1 MLSRRKIMGGCIIM
15 KKFIALLL
23 TSVMTLS
30 LAACGGSDAPADD
43 TAAVGTA
50 ISGDTIKIGVFE
62 PTTGENGGGG
72 MQEVL
77 GIRYAN
83 QVAPTVDINGT
94 TYNIELVE
102 VDNQSDKTAAVTA
115 AQSLISSGV
124 VGVLGSYG
132 SGVSIAAGQTFA
144 DAAVPAIGCSCT
156 NPQVTLGNDY
166 YFRTCFLDPFQGT
179 VMASYAHDLGYET
192 AAIISQNGDD
202 YSTGLA
208 AFFKQAFEAQDG
220 TIVAEE
226 TYQTNESDF
235 NAILTSVKNSG
246 AECVFIPS
254 SIATATLILPQAKA
268 NGLTAQIIASDTW
281 ENESIVAAAG
291 DAAEGVAFSTFFDEN
306 DETNP
311 VAKEF
316 VTGFKAFL
324 NEDAQRITLNGGT
337 DGVAAV
343 SALGYDAYMC
353 MYNALAALDGMEG
366 DLTSA
371 DVRDALVNVNYDGV
385 TGNITFNENGDA
397 NKSIAYIKEVKDG
410 KFHFVKTQEAA

>member
-1 MLSRRKIMGGCIIM
+1 M
-15 KKFIALLL
+15 KKFIALALA
-23 TSVMTLS
+23 SVMTLS
-30 LAACGGSDAPADD
+30 LAACGGSSEPAADSATTAGAP
-43 TAAVGTA
+43 

-83 QVAPTVDINGT
+83 TVAPTVDINGT

-144 DAAVPAIGCSCT
+144 EAGVPAIGCSCT
-156 NPQVTLGNDY
+156 NPQVTLGNDF

-179 VMASYAHDLGYET
+179 VMASYAAVDQGYKT
-192 AAIISQNGDD
+192 AAVISQNGDD

-208 AFFKQAFEAQDG
+208 AYFKQAFESLGG
-220 TIVAEE
+220 TIVADE

-235 NAILTSVKNSG
+235 NAILTSVKESG
-246 AECVFIPS
+246 AEVVFIPS
-254 SIATATLILPQAKA
+254 SIATATLILPQAQA
-268 NGLTAQIIASDTW
+268 NGVTAQIIASDTW
-281 ENESIVAAAG
+281 ENESIVMAAG
-291 DAAEGVAFSTFFDEN
+291 SAAEGVVFSTFFDEN
-306 DETNP
+306 DESTP
-311 VAKEF
+311 LAKDF
-316 VTGFKAFL
+316 VTGFKAYL

-343 SALGYDAYMC
+343 SALGYDAYMT
-353 MYNALAALDGMEG
+353 MVTALANLDGVEG
-366 DLTSA
+366 DLTS
-371 DVRDALVNVNYDGV
+371 VNLRDALVGVSFDGV
-385 TGNITFNENGDA
+385 TGNITFDENGDA
-397 NKSIAYIKEVKDG
+397 NKDAAYLKQVADG
-410 KFHFVKTQEAA
+410 KFVFVKKQLDETAK

>member
-1 MLSRRKIMGGCIIM
+1 M
-15 KKFIALLL
+15 KKFIALALA
-23 TSVMTLS
+23 SVMTLS
-30 LAACGGSDAPADD
+30 LVACGGSDAPASDV
-43 TAAVGTA
+43 AGTA

-83 QVAPTVDINGT
+83 TVAPTVDINGT

-144 DAAVPAIGCSCT
+144 EAGVPAIGCSCT
-156 NPQVTLGNDY
+156 NPQVTLGNDF

-179 VMASYAHDLGYET
+179 VMASYAAEEMGYKT

-202 YSTGLA
+202 YSTGIA
-208 AFFKQAFEAQDG
+208 AYFKQAFEQLGG
-220 TIVAEE
+220 TIVADE

-235 NAILTSVKNSG
+235 NAILTTVKASN
-246 AECVFIPS
+246 AECVFIPC
-254 SIATATLILPQAKA
+254 SIATATLILPQAQA
-268 NGLTAQIIASDTW
+268 VGLEAHILGSDTW
-281 ENESIVAAAG
+281 ENESIVMAAG
-291 DAAEGVAFSTFFDEN
+291 SAAEGVVFSTFFDEN
-306 DETNP
+306 DESTP
-311 VAKEF
+311 MAKDF
-316 VTGFKAFL
+316 VNGFKAYL

-343 SALGYDAYMC
+343 SALGYDAYMT
-353 MYNALAALDGMEG
+353 MVAALADLDGVEG
-366 DLTSA
+366 DLTS
-371 DVRDALVNVNYDGV
+371 VNLRDALVTVNHDGV
-385 TGNITFNENGDA
+385 TGNITFDETGDA
-397 NKSIAYIKEVKDG
+397 NKDSAYLKKVENGV
-410 KFHFVKTQEAA
+410 FVFVKKQLDETAE

>member
-1 MLSRRKIMGGCIIM
+1 M
-15 KKFIALLL
+15 KKFIALALA
-23 TSVMTLS
+23 SVMTFS
-30 LAACGGSDAPADD
+30 LAACGGGGSDE
-43 TAAVGTA
+43 AAVAGTP

-83 QVAPTVDINGT
+83 TVAPTVDINGT

-144 DAAVPAIGCSCT
+144 EAGVPAIGCSCT
-156 NPQVTLGNDY
+156 NPQVTLGNDF

-179 VMASYAHDLGYET
+179 VMASYAAEEMGYKT

-202 YSTGLA
+202 YSTGIA
-208 AFFKQAFEAQDG
+208 AYFKQAFESLGG
-220 TIVAEE
+220 TIVADE

-235 NAILTSVKNSG
+235 NAILTTVKASN
-246 AECVFIPS
+246 AECVFIPC
-254 SIATATLILPQAKA
+254 SIATATLILPQAQA
-268 NGLTAQIIASDTW
+268 VGLDAHILGSDTW
-281 ENESIVAAAG
+281 ENESIVMAAG
-291 DAAEGVAFSTFFDEN
+291 SAAEGVVFSTFFDEN
-306 DETNP
+306 DESTP
-311 VAKEF
+311 MAKDF
-316 VTGFKAFL
+316 VNGFKAYL
-324 NEDAQRITLNGGT
+324 NEDPQRVTLNGGT

-343 SALGYDAYMC
+343 SALGYDAYMT
-353 MYNALAALDGMEG
+353 MVAALADLDGVEG
-366 DLTSA
+366 DLTS
-371 DVRDALVNVNYDGV
+371 VNLRDALVTVNHDGV
-385 TGNITFNENGDA
+385 TGNITFDEVGDA
-397 NKSIAYIKEVKDG
+397 NKDSAYLKKVEGG
-410 KFHFVKTQEAA
+410 KFVFVKKQLDETAQ

>member
-1 MLSRRKIMGGCIIM
+1 M
-15 KKFIALLL
+15 KKFIALALA
-23 TSVMTLS
+23 SVMTLS
-30 LAACGGSDAPADD
+30 LAACGGGSDD
-43 TAAVGTA
+43 AAVAGTP

-83 QVAPTVDINGT
+83 TVAPTVDINGT

-144 DAAVPAIGCSCT
+144 EAGVPAIGCSCT
-156 NPQVTLGNDY
+156 NPQVTLGNDF

-179 VMASYAHDLGYET
+179 VMASYAAEEMGYKT

-202 YSTGLA
+202 YSTGIA
-208 AFFKQAFEAQDG
+208 AYFKQAFEQLGG
-220 TIVAEE
+220 TIVADE

-235 NAILTSVKNSG
+235 NAILTTVKASN
-246 AECVFIPS
+246 AECVFIPC
-254 SIATATLILPQAKA
+254 SIATATLILPQAQA
-268 NGLTAQIIASDTW
+268 VGLDAHILGSDTW
-281 ENESIVAAAG
+281 ENESIVMAAG
-291 DAAEGVAFSTFFDEN
+291 SAAEGVVFSTFFDEN
-306 DETNP
+306 DESTP
-311 VAKEF
+311 MAKDF
-316 VTGFKAFL
+316 VNGFKAYL
-324 NEDAQRITLNGGT
+324 NEDPQRVTLNGGT

-343 SALGYDAYMC
+343 SALGYDAYMT
-353 MYNALAALDGMEG
+353 MVAALADLDGVEG
-366 DLTSA
+366 DLTS
-371 DVRDALVNVNYDGV
+371 VNLRDALVTVNHDGV
-385 TGNITFNENGDA
+385 TGNITFDEVGDA
-397 NKSIAYIKEVKDG
+397 NKDSAYLKKVEGG
-410 KFHFVKTQEAA
+410 KFVFVKKQLDETAQ

>member
-1 MLSRRKIMGGCIIM
+1 M
-15 KKFIALLL
+15 KKFIALALA
-23 TSVMTLS
+23 SVMTLS
-30 LAACGGSDAPADD
+30 LAACGGGSDAPA
-43 TAAVGTA
+43 AAGTP

-83 QVAPTVDINGT
+83 TVAPTVDINGT

-124 VGVLGSYG
+124 VGVIGSYG

-144 DAAVPAIGCSCT
+144 EAGVPAIGCSCT
-156 NPQVTLGNDY
+156 NPQVTLGNDF

-179 VMASYAHDLGYET
+179 VMASYAAVDQGYKT
-192 AAIISQNGDD
+192 AAVISQNGDD

-208 AFFKQAFEAQDG
+208 AYFKQAFESLGG
-220 TIVAEE
+220 TIVADE

-235 NAILTSVKNSG
+235 NAILTSVKESG
-246 AECVFIPS
+246 AEVVFIPS
-254 SIATATLILPQAKA
+254 SIATATLILPQAQA
-268 NGLTAQIIASDTW
+268 NGVTAQIIASDTW
-281 ENESIVAAAG
+281 ENESIVMAAG
-291 DAAEGVAFSTFFDEN
+291 AAAEGVVFSTFFDEN
-306 DETNP
+306 DESTP
-311 VAKEF
+311 LAKDF
-316 VTGFKAFL
+316 VNGFKAYL

-343 SALGYDAYMC
+343 SALGYDAYMT
-353 MYNALAALDGMEG
+353 MVAALADLDGVEG
-366 DLTSA
+366 DLTS
-371 DVRDALVNVNYDGV
+371 VNLRDALVTVNHDGV
-385 TGNITFNENGDA
+385 TGNITFDENGDA
-397 NKSIAYIKEVKDG
+397 NKDAAYLKKVEGG
-410 KFHFVKTQEAA
+410 KFVFVKKQLDETAQ

>member
-1 MLSRRKIMGGCIIM
+1 M
-15 KKFIALLL
+15 KKFIALALA
-23 TSVMTLS
+23 SVMTFS
-30 LAACGGSDAPADD
+30 LAACGGGGDD
-43 TAAVGTA
+43 AAVAGTP

-83 QVAPTVDINGT
+83 TVAPTVDINGT

-144 DAAVPAIGCSCT
+144 DAGVPAIGCSCT
-156 NPQVTLGNDY
+156 NPQVTAGNDF

-179 VMASYAHDLGYET
+179 VMASYAYDQGYKT
-192 AAIISQNGDD
+192 AAVISQNGDD

-208 AFFKQAFEAQDG
+208 AYFKQAFEALEG
-220 TIVAEE
+220 TIVADE

-246 AECVFIPS
+246 AECVFIPC
-254 SIATATLILPQAKA
+254 SIATATLILPQAQA
-268 NGLTAQIIASDTW
+268 NGVTAHILGSDTW
-281 ENESIVAAAG
+281 ENESIVMAAG
-291 DAAEGVAFSTFFDEN
+291 AAAEGVTFSTFFDEN
-306 DETNP
+306 DESTP
-311 VAKEF
+311 MAKDF
-316 VTGFKAFL
+316 VNGFKAFL
-324 NEDAQRITLNGGT
+324 NEDPQRVTLNGGT

-343 SALGYDAYMC
+343 SALGYDAYMT
-353 MYNALAALDGMEG
+353 MYNALKGLDGVEG
-366 DLTSA
+366 DLTSVN
-371 DVRDALVNVNYDGV
+371 VRDALVNVNFDGV
-385 TGNITFNENGDA
+385 TGNITFDEVGDA
-397 NKSIAYIKEVKDG
+397 NKDAAYLKQIEGG
-410 KFHFVKTQEAA
+410 KFVYVKKQLDETAQ

>member
-1 MLSRRKIMGGCIIM
+1 M
-15 KKFIALLL
+15 KKFIALALA
-23 TSVMTLS
+23 SVMTLS
-30 LAACGGSDAPADD
+30 LAACGGSGSEAPASDV
-43 TAAVGTA
+43 AGAA

-83 QVAPTVDINGT
+83 TVAPTVDINGT

-144 DAAVPAIGCSCT
+144 DAGVPAIGCSCT
-156 NPQVTLGNDY
+156 NPQVTAGNDF

-179 VMASYAHDLGYET
+179 VMASYAAVDQGYKT

-208 AFFKQAFEAQDG
+208 AYFKQAFEQLGG
-220 TIVAEE
+220 TVVADE

-235 NAILTSVKNSG
+235 NAILTTVKQSN
-246 AECVFIPS
+246 AEVVFIPC
-254 SIATATLILPQAKA
+254 SIATATLILPQAQA
-268 NGLTAQIIASDTW
+268 NGVTAQIIASDTW
-281 ENESIVAAAG
+281 ENESIVMAAG
-291 DAAEGVAFSTFFDEN
+291 SAAEGVVFSTFFDEN
-306 DETNP
+306 DESTP
-311 VAKEF
+311 LAKDF
-316 VTGFKAFL
+316 VNGFKAYL

-343 SALGYDAYMC
+343 SALGYDAYMA
-353 MYNALAALDGMEG
+353 MYNALASLDGTEG
-366 DLTSA
+366 DLTSVN
-371 DVRDALVNVNYDGV
+371 VRNALVNVNFDGV
-385 TGNITFNENGDA
+385 TGNITFDANGDA
-397 NKSIAYIKEVKDG
+397 NKDAAYLKKVEDG
-410 KFHFVKTQEAA
+410 KFVFVKKQLDETK

>member
-1 MLSRRKIMGGCIIM
+1 M
-15 KKFIALLL
+15 KKFIALALA
-23 TSVMTLS
+23 SVMTFS
-30 LAACGGSDAPADD
+30 LAACGGGSEE
-43 TAAVGTA
+43 AAVAGTP

-83 QVAPTVDINGT
+83 TVAPTVDINGT

-144 DAAVPAIGCSCT
+144 EAGVPAIGCSCT
-156 NPQVTLGNDY
+156 NPQVTLGNDF

-179 VMASYAHDLGYET
+179 VMASYAAVDQGYKT
-192 AAIISQNGDD
+192 AAVVSQNGDD

-208 AFFKQAFEAQDG
+208 AYFKQAFESLGG
-220 TIVAEE
+220 TIVADE

-235 NAILTSVKNSG
+235 NAILTSVKESG
-246 AECVFIPS
+246 AECAFIPC
-254 SIATATLILPQAKA
+254 SIATATLILPQAQA
-268 NGLTAQIIASDTW
+268 NGVTAHILGSDTW
-281 ENESIVAAAG
+281 ENESIVMAAG
-291 DAAEGVAFSTFFDEN
+291 SAAEGVVFSTFFDEN
-306 DETNP
+306 DESTP
-311 VAKEF
+311 LAKDF
-316 VTGFKAFL
+316 VNGFKAFL
-324 NEDAQRITLNGGT
+324 NEDPQRVTLNGGT

-343 SALGYDAYMC
+343 SALGYDAYMT
-353 MYNALAALDGMEG
+353 MVAALASLDGVEG
-366 DLTSA
+366 DLTS
-371 DVRDALVNVNYDGV
+371 VNLRDALAAVNHDGV
-385 TGNITFNENGDA
+385 TGNITFDETGDA
-397 NKSIAYIKEVKDG
+397 NKDSAYLKKVEGG
-410 KFHFVKTQEAA
+410 KFVFVKKQLDETK

>member
-1 MLSRRKIMGGCIIM
+1 M
-15 KKFIALLL
+15 KKFIALALA
-23 TSVMTLS
+23 SVMTLS
-30 LAACGGSDAPADD
+30 LAACGGSGDD
-43 TAAVGTA
+43 AAVAGTP
-50 ISGDTIKIGVFE
+50 ISGNTIKIGVFE

-83 QVAPTVDINGT
+83 KVAPTVDINGT

-144 DAAVPAIGCSCT
+144 EAGVPAIGCSCT
-156 NPQVTLGNDY
+156 NPQVTLGNDF

-179 VMASYAHDLGYET
+179 VMASYAAVDQGYKT
-192 AAIISQNGDD
+192 AAVISQNGDD

-208 AFFKQAFEAQDG
+208 AYFKQAFEQLDG
-220 TIVAEE
+220 TIVADE

-235 NAILTSVKNSG
+235 NAILTSVKESG
-246 AECVFIPS
+246 AETVFIPC
-254 SIATATLILPQAKA
+254 SIATATLILPQAQA
-268 NGLTAQIIASDTW
+268 NGVTAQIIASDTW
-281 ENESIVAAAG
+281 ENESIVMAAG
-291 DAAEGVAFSTFFDEN
+291 SAAEGVVFSTFFDEN
-306 DETNP
+306 DESTP
-311 VAKEF
+311 MAKDF
-316 VTGFKAFL
+316 VNGFKAYL

-343 SALGYDAYMC
+343 SALGYDAYMT
-353 MYNALAALDGMEG
+353 MVAALADLDGVEG
-366 DLTSA
+366 DLTS
-371 DVRDALVNVNYDGV
+371 VNLRDALVNVSHDGV
-385 TGNITFNENGDA
+385 TGTITFDENGDA
-397 NKSIAYIKEVKDG
+397 NKDAAYLKKVEGG
-410 KFHFVKTQEAA
+410 KFVFVKKQLDETAE

>member
-1 MLSRRKIMGGCIIM
+1 M
-15 KKFIALLL
+15 KKFIALALA
-23 TSVMTLS
+23 SVMTFS
-30 LAACGGSDAPADD
+30 LAACGGGSEE
-43 TAAVGTA
+43 AAVAGTP

-83 QVAPTVDINGT
+83 TVAPTVDINGT

-144 DAAVPAIGCSCT
+144 EAGVPAIGCSCT
-156 NPQVTLGNDY
+156 NPQVTLGNDF

-179 VMASYAHDLGYET
+179 VMASYAAVDQGYKT
-192 AAIISQNGDD
+192 AAVVSQNGDD

-208 AFFKQAFEAQDG
+208 AYFKQAFESLGG
-220 TIVAEE
+220 TIVADE

-235 NAILTSVKNSG
+235 NAILTSVKESG
-246 AECVFIPS
+246 AECAFIPC
-254 SIATATLILPQAKA
+254 SIATATLILPQAQA
-268 NGLTAQIIASDTW
+268 NGVTAHILGSDTW
-281 ENESIVAAAG
+281 ENESIVMAAG
-291 DAAEGVAFSTFFDEN
+291 AAAEGVTFSTFFDEN
-306 DETNP
+306 DESTP
-311 VAKEF
+311 LAKDF
-316 VTGFKAFL
+316 VNGFKAFL
-324 NEDAQRITLNGGT
+324 NEDPQRVTLNGGT

-343 SALGYDAYMC
+343 SALGYDAYMT
-353 MYNALAALDGMEG
+353 MYNALAALDGVEG
-366 DLTSA
+366 DLTSVN
-371 DVRDALVNVNYDGV
+371 VRDALVGVNFDGV
-385 TGNITFNENGDA
+385 TGNITFDEIGDA
-397 NKSIAYIKEVKDG
+397 NKDAAYLKQVQGG
-410 KFHFVKTQEAA
+410 KFVFVKKQLDETAE

>member
-1 MLSRRKIMGGCIIM
+1 M
-15 KKFIALLL
+15 KKFIALALA
-23 TSVMTLS
+23 SVMTLS
-30 LAACGGSDAPADD
+30 LAACGSGSDAPADD
-43 TAAVGTA
+43 AAVAAGTA
-50 ISGDTIKIGVFE
+50 ISGETIKIGVFE

-83 QVAPTVDINGT
+83 TVAPTVDINGT

-115 AQSLISSGV
+115 AQTLISSGV

-156 NPQVTLGNDY
+156 NPQVTLGNDF

-179 VMASYAHDLGYET
+179 VMASYAKDLGYTT

-208 AFFKQAFEAQDG
+208 AFFKQAFEGMDG
-220 TIVAEE
+220 TIAAEE

-235 NAILTSVKNSG
+235 NAILTSVKESG

-268 NGLTAQIIASDTW
+268 NGLEAQIIASDTW

-306 DETNP
+306 DESNP

-316 VTGFKAFL
+316 VTGFKAYL
-324 NEDAQRITLNGGT
+324 NSDANNLTLNGGT

-353 MYNALAALDGMEG
+353 MYNALAALDGVEG
-366 DLTSA
+366 DLTSVN
-371 DVRDALVNVNYDGV
+371 VRDALVNVNYDGV
-385 TGNITFNENGDA
+385 TGNITFDENGDA

-410 KFHFVKTQEAA
+410 KFQFVKTQEAAE

>member
-1 MLSRRKIMGGCIIM
+1 M
-15 KKFIALLL
+15 KKFIALALA
-23 TSVMTLS
+23 SVMAFS
-30 LAACGGSDAPADD
+30 LAACGGGGSDAPAV
-43 TAAVGTA
+43 AGTA

-83 QVAPTVDINGT
+83 TVAPTVDINGT

-124 VGVLGSYG
+124 VGVIGSYG

-144 DAAVPAIGCSCT
+144 EAGVPAIGCSCT
-156 NPQVTLGNDY
+156 NPQVTLGNDF

-179 VMASYAHDLGYET
+179 VMASYAAVDQGYKT
-192 AAIISQNGDD
+192 AAVISQNGDD

-208 AFFKQAFEAQDG
+208 AYFKQAFEGEFGG
-220 TIVAEE
+220 TIVADE

-235 NAILTSVKNSG
+235 NAILTSVKESG
-246 AECVFIPS
+246 AETVFIPS
-254 SIATATLILPQAKA
+254 SIATATLILPQAQA
-268 NGLTAQIIASDTW
+268 NGVTAQIIASDTW
-281 ENESIVAAAG
+281 ENESIVMAAG
-291 DAAEGVAFSTFFDEN
+291 SAAEGVVFSTFFDEN
-306 DETNP
+306 DESTP
-311 VAKEF
+311 MAKDF
-316 VTGFKAFL
+316 VNGFKAYL

-343 SALGYDAYMC
+343 SALGYDAYMT
-353 MYNALAALDGMEG
+353 MVAALASLDGVEG
-366 DLTSA
+366 DLTS
-371 DVRDALVNVNYDGV
+371 VNLRDALVGVNFDGV
-385 TGNITFNENGDA
+385 TGNITFDENGDA
-397 NKSIAYIKEVKDG
+397 NKDAAYLKKVEGG
-410 KFHFVKTQEAA
+410 KFVFVKKQLDETAQ

>member
-1 MLSRRKIMGGCIIM
+1 
-15 KKFIALLL
+15 
-23 TSVMTLS
+23 MTFS
-30 LAACGGSDAPADD
+30 LAACGGGSEE
-43 TAAVGTA
+43 AAVAGTP

-83 QVAPTVDINGT
+83 TVAPTVDINGT

-144 DAAVPAIGCSCT
+144 EAGVPAIGCSCT
-156 NPQVTLGNDY
+156 NPQVTLGNDF

-179 VMASYAHDLGYET
+179 VMASYAAVDQGYKT
-192 AAIISQNGDD
+192 AAVVSQNGDD

-208 AFFKQAFEAQDG
+208 AYFKQAFEALDG
-220 TIVAEE
+220 TIVADE

-235 NAILTSVKNSG
+235 NAILTSVKESG
-246 AECVFIPS
+246 AECAFIPC
-254 SIATATLILPQAKA
+254 SIATATLILPQAQA
-268 NGLTAQIIASDTW
+268 NGVTAHILGSDTW
-281 ENESIVAAAG
+281 ENESIVMAAG
-291 DAAEGVAFSTFFDEN
+291 AAAEGVTFSTFFDEN
-306 DETNP
+306 DESTP
-311 VAKEF
+311 LAKDF
-316 VTGFKAFL
+316 VDGFKAYL

-343 SALGYDAYMC
+343 SALGYDAYMA
-353 MYNALAALDGMEG
+353 MYNALAALDG
-366 DLTSA
+366 
-371 DVRDALVNVNYDGV
+371 
-385 TGNITFNENGDA
+385 
-397 NKSIAYIKEVKDG
+397 
-410 KFHFVKTQEAA
+410 

>member
-1 MLSRRKIMGGCIIM
+1 M
-15 KKFIALLL
+15 KKFIALALA
-23 TSVMTLS
+23 SVMTLS
-30 LAACGGSDAPADD
+30 LAACGGSGSEAPASDV
-43 TAAVGTA
+43 AGAA

-83 QVAPTVDINGT
+83 TVAPTVDINGT

-144 DAAVPAIGCSCT
+144 DAGVPAIGCSCT
-156 NPQVTLGNDY
+156 NPQVTAGNDF

-179 VMASYAHDLGYET
+179 VMASYAAEEMGYKT
-192 AAIISQNGDD
+192 AAIVSQNGDD
-202 YSTGLA
+202 YSTGIA
-208 AFFKQAFEAQDG
+208 AYFKQAFEQLGG
-220 TIVAEE
+220 TIVADE

-235 NAILTSVKNSG
+235 NAILTTVKQSN
-246 AECVFIPS
+246 AEVVFIPC
-254 SIATATLILPQAKA
+254 SIATATLILPQAQA
-268 NGLTAQIIASDTW
+268 NGVTAQIIASDTW
-281 ENESIVAAAG
+281 ENESIVMAAG
-291 DAAEGVAFSTFFDEN
+291 SAAEGVVFSTFFDEN
-306 DETNP
+306 DESTP
-311 VAKEF
+311 LAKDF
-316 VTGFKAFL
+316 VNGFKAYL

-343 SALGYDAYMC
+343 SALGYDGYMT
-353 MYNALAALDGMEG
+353 MVTALASLDGTEG
-366 DLTSA
+366 DLTS
-371 DVRDALVNVNYDGV
+371 VNLCDALTAVNYDGV
-385 TGNITFNENGDA
+385 TGNITFSETGDA
-397 NKSIAYIKEVKDG
+397 NKDAAYLKKVEDG
-410 KFHFVKTQEAA
+410 KFVFVKKQLDETK

>member
-1 MLSRRKIMGGCIIM
+1 M
-15 KKFIALLL
+15 KKFIALALA
-23 TSVMTLS
+23 SVMTFS
-30 LAACGGSDAPADD
+30 LAACGGGGSDE
-43 TAAVGTA
+43 AAVAGTP

-83 QVAPTVDINGT
+83 TVAPTVDINGT

-144 DAAVPAIGCSCT
+144 EAGVPAIGCSCT
-156 NPQVTLGNDY
+156 NPQVTLGNDF

-179 VMASYAHDLGYET
+179 VMASYAAEEMGYKT

-202 YSTGLA
+202 YSTGIA
-208 AFFKQAFEAQDG
+208 AYFKQAFESLGG
-220 TIVAEE
+220 TIVADE

-235 NAILTSVKNSG
+235 NAILTTVTASN
-246 AECVFIPS
+246 AECVFIPC
-254 SIATATLILPQAKA
+254 SIATATLILPQAQA
-268 NGLTAQIIASDTW
+268 VGLDAHILGSDTW
-281 ENESIVAAAG
+281 ENESIVMAAG
-291 DAAEGVAFSTFFDEN
+291 SAAEGVVFSTFFDEN
-306 DETNP
+306 DESTP
-311 VAKEF
+311 MAKDF
-316 VTGFKAFL
+316 VNGFKAYL
-324 NEDAQRITLNGGT
+324 NEDPQRVTLNGGT

-343 SALGYDAYMC
+343 SALGYDAYMT
-353 MYNALAALDGMEG
+353 MVAALASLDGVEG
-366 DLTSA
+366 DLTS
-371 DVRDALVNVNYDGV
+371 VNLRDALAAVNHDGV
-385 TGNITFNENGDA
+385 TGNITFDETGDA
-397 NKSIAYIKEVKDG
+397 NKDSAYLKKVEGG
-410 KFHFVKTQEAA
+410 KFVFVKKQLDETAQ